1 MTKSC
6 NRLKLK
12 DNVVNKYIGLL
23 VSHEKQQCND
33 EIRPRF
39 ATMMEAGESNT
50 KWKKTDRKQRKKIAY
65 DVPPRQNKRNKETNI
80 QYIETLKI
88 QTQTRNP
95 KEKNKGP
102 GMN

>member
-12 DNVVNKYIGLL
+12 DNVVNKYSGLL
-23 VSHEKQQCND
+23 VSHEKQQGND

-50 KWKKTDRKQRKKIAY
+50 KWKKIAY

-95 KEKNKGP
+95 KEKKQ
-102 GMN
+102 